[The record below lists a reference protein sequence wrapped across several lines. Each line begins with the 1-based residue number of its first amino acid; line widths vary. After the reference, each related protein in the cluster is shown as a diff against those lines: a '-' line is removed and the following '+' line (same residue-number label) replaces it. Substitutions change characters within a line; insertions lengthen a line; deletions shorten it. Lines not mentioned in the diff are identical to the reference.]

1 MQNCTSQIK
10 LKETWTSVKPFNI
23 HKVWFF
29 NGPML
34 TATEHSPAKC
44 LLAAWSHVI
53 GRKERM
59 FQIPFLHKKVCE
71 ESVSNA
77 PEVGLS
83 IPFNTMASNHYEQPD
98 VDFSSF
104 SLIKK
109 NWKEKNPSRSIISVR
124 WNPFILMTWRI
135 HEIPGKN
142 TNKQKNVID

>member
-1 MQNCTSQIK
+1 
-10 LKETWTSVKPFNI
+10 
-23 HKVWFF
+23 
-29 NGPML
+29 
-34 TATEHSPAKC
+34 
-44 LLAAWSHVI
+44 
-53 GRKERM
+53 M

>member
-1 MQNCTSQIK
+1 
-10 LKETWTSVKPFNI
+10 
-23 HKVWFF
+23 
-29 NGPML
+29 
-34 TATEHSPAKC
+34 
-44 LLAAWSHVI
+44 
-53 GRKERM
+53 M

-109 NWKEKNPSRSIISVR
+109 KLKRKKSVPLY
-124 WNPFILMTWRI
+124 NICQMESFYPHDLT
-135 HEIPGKN
+135 HS
-142 TNKQKNVID
+142 

>member
-1 MQNCTSQIK
+1 
-10 LKETWTSVKPFNI
+10 
-23 HKVWFF
+23 
-29 NGPML
+29 
-34 TATEHSPAKC
+34 
-44 LLAAWSHVI
+44 
-53 GRKERM
+53 M

-109 NWKEKNPSRSIISVR
+109 KLKRKKSVPLYNICQMESFYPHDLTHS
-124 WNPFILMTWRI
+124 WNPRKK
-135 HEIPGKN
+135 H
-142 TNKQKNVID
+142 KQTKKRDRLKKKGCLSFSKSFKIAF